1 MTFSEC
7 FKASEWDWHEIEK
20 VSLTISP
27 RFAKMGWWNNKYY
40 KVNPPNDGAVMQ
52 VDEDGRREIP
62 YERNFFWPTTGRFGL
77 GEKAVAYF
85 SNDFA
90 INCCET
96 IEQYRQRDMT
106 WQELRD
112 YLKGDD
118 APNSD
123 LYGYPLSIRIQ
134 STAKIFDLFNDS
146 FPFFDTLTKQ
156 FALLNKMQLLSDV
169 ILSKDKSVYPITQEI
184 ALAVHA
190 RGFDGL
196 SYRSVRAPSDVSLPS
211 RNLVLFNSSII
222 IRNAW

>member
-1 MTFSEC
+1 MNLDERL
-7 FKASEWDWHEIEK
+7 KASELDWQEIER

-40 KVNPPNDGAVMQ
+40 KINPPNDGAVMQ
-52 VDEDGRREIP
+52 VGEDGRREIP
-62 YERNFFWPTTGRFGL
+62 YERNFFWPTAGRFGL

-90 INCCET
+90 VNCCET

-106 WQELRD
+106 WQELSD
-112 YLKGDD
+112 YLKGGD
-118 APNSD
+118 APNPY

-134 STAKIFDLFNDS
+134 PTAKIFDLLNDS
-146 FPFFDTLTKQ
+146 FPFFDSLAKQ
-156 FALLNKMQLLSDV
+156 FGWSNKMQFLSDA

-196 SYRSVRAPSDVSLPS
+196 SYKSVRAPSDVVLPS
-211 RNLVLFNSSII
+211 RNLVIFNSSIVI
-222 IRNAW
+222 KKAW